1 MPTGNDDFD
10 KASNHSH
17 GSNMSAYR
25 VRRRSDDF
33 LEKYVIVKHIGEG
46 SMGFISKAKIKS
58 SKIGGSA
65 YHGQEHSLI
74 DGCGCFGFMGWFKRK
89 YQTTRYSTAREGRV
103 EGEIYYALK
112 TILMSR
118 ICPEFIDELRNE
130 IEILKELDH
139 PNIVKV
145 KFHDRVKSCSN

>member
-1 MPTGNDDFD
+1 MNSGNDAIDT
-10 KASNHSH
+10 ASNHSH
-17 GSNMSAYR
+17 GSNISSCR
-25 VRRRSDDF
+25 IRRRADDF
-33 LEKYVIVKHIGEG
+33 LDKYVIVKHIGEG

-65 YHGQEHSLI
+65 YNDQRHDLV
-74 DGCGCFGFMGWFKRK
+74 DGCGCFGFLVWFKRK
-89 YQTTRYSTAREGRV
+89 NQKSRNDNTREGRR

-130 IEILKELDH
+130 IEILKDLDH

-145 KFHDRVKSCSN
+145 KFHSRIKS